1 MDEAAVRRDYAEALA
16 VTFEALADG
25 AELPAAQVER
35 LRGALTG
42 HVRTLV
48 DLVRQEF
55 ADAAPGPL
63 RDIVTRTLTL
73 AEDILAQP
81 VQGGV
86 MDLLATP
93 QVARLLML
101 IHTERAVFGASPEIP
116 ALPRAFAAHR
126 ASKGMETDRG

>member
-1 MDEAAVRRDYAEALA
+1 MDEADVWRDCDEALA
-16 VTFEALADG
+16 VAAGALADG
-25 AELPAAQVER
+25 SEPAAVQVER

-48 DLVRQEF
+48 DLVRQDF
-55 ADAAPGPL
+55 ADAEPGTL
-63 RDIVTRTLTL
+63 HTKVTETLAL

-86 MDLLATP
+86 MDLLAPP

-101 IHTERAVFGASPEIP
+101 IHTEREVFGASPELP
-116 ALPRAFAAHR
+116 ALASHQ
-126 ASKGMETDRG
+126 ASKGRETDRG